1 MQRRCQAVAWPPLPV
16 DLPQRLPQRGISTAG
31 GARVSEIAIV
41 FLIIAGAVVL
51 FMQNRLPV
59 VIVALAV
66 PFTLYMTNVLSL
78 QEVFAGF
85 GDPTIIFIATLFVV
99 SAGLEAAG
107 VTAWAG
113 QKLIEWAGS
122 DSRARLLVLM
132 MLMVAVL
139 TAMISVNGAVA
150 ALLPVVVV
158 LAIRTGTAPSQLL
171 IPLAFGAHT
180 GSQLALS
187 GTPIAVIV
195 NDALVDAGGTAFAF
209 FEFAWVGVPLVI
221 GGILIVWLTGEKLL
235 PHTQGPSLPA
245 DFSRH
250 ARTLSEQYRLDGSYF
265 HLKLRA
271 ESSLVGT
278 ATRAIDLSGSPGLAI
293 VRAKDEA
300 AVEID
305 RESPL
310 PAGASLVVSGPAD
323 VVLAFAEAQDLA
335 MLAAGDD
342 SGVEDI
348 LFTRSSGLAEIM
360 LPPRSRLIGETAFPG
375 MASANGDLVTLAI
388 QRAGTPQGPGTV
400 KLEAGDTLLL
410 QGSWKALDAR
420 LADPA
425 VLVVDSPAV
434 VRKQA
439 VPLGIGAQAAILILA
454 AMVAMLAFNLVQPA
468 IAGLIAATA
477 VILTGLLKVEEAYRA
492 INWTTIILVGAMM
505 PLSTAMFQTGAA
517 QLLADGLIA
526 LLGDARPTALLAGLF
541 VISAILGQV
550 ISNTATALIVIP
562 VAVLAAHALG
572 VNVTP
577 VLMSV
582 NVACAAA
589 FLTPIATP
597 VNLMVMGPGGY
608 KFTDYWKLGLLM
620 MMLFFLV
627 AVFWV
632 PVVWP
637 F

>member
-1 MQRRCQAVAWPPLPV
+1 MS
-16 DLPQRLPQRGISTAG
+16 DIT
-31 GARVSEIAIV
+31 IV
-41 FLIIAGAVVL
+41 FLIIGGTIIL

-59 VIVALAV
+59 VIVALLV
-66 PFTLYMTNVLSL
+66 PLALYLTGILSL
-78 QEVFAGF
+78 QEVFSGF
-85 GDPTIIFIATLFVV
+85 GDPTIIFIASLFVV

-113 QKLIEWAGS
+113 QQLIERAGTE
-122 DSRARLLVLM
+122 SRGRLLVLM

-180 GSQLALS
+180 GSKLALS
-187 GTPIAVIV
+187 GTPIAVIT

-221 GGILIVWLTGEKLL
+221 GGILIVYLFGPRLL
-235 PHTQGPSLPA
+235 PYTQGPSLPQ
-245 DFSRH
+245 DFSSH
-250 ARTLSEQYRLDGSYF
+250 AQTLSQQYQLDASF
-265 HLKLRA
+265 SQLLVRD
-271 ESSLVGT
+271 SSPLV
-278 ATRAIDLSGSPGLAI
+278 ATPASQLDLSGFPGLLV
-293 VRAKDEA
+293 VRIKGPSGARL
-300 AVEID
+300 ID
-305 RESPL
+305 SDPL
-310 PAGASLVVSGPAD
+310 PVGASLVVSGAPD
-323 VVLAFAEAQDLA
+323 VVAAFARSKELA
-335 MLAAGDD
+335 VVEAGDGGTME
-342 SGVEDI
+342 SL
-348 LFTRSSGLAEIM
+348 LFNRNSGLAEVVI
-360 LPPRSRLIGETAFPG
+360 PPRSKYVGSLVFPG
-375 MASANGDLVTLAI
+375 MATPSGDLVVLAV
-388 QRAGTPQGPGTV
+388 QRGEGMVEAGAH
-400 KLEAGDTLLL
+400 KLVSGDTLLL
-410 QGSWKALDAR
+410 QGSWKALDER

-425 VLVVDSPAV
+425 VLVVDSPTA

-439 VPLGIGAQAAILILA
+439 VPLGLGARAAILILI

-468 IAGLIAATA
+468 IAGLIAAGA
-477 VILTGLLKVEEAYRA
+477 VILTRLLKVEEAYRA
-492 INWTTIILVGAMM
+492 INWSTVILVGAMI
-505 PLSTAMFQTGAA
+505 PLSTAMFQSGAA
-517 QLLADGLIA
+517 QLLADLLIR
-526 LLGDARPTALLAGLF
+526 LVSDSGPTALLMALF
-541 VISAILGQV
+541 VVSAVLGQV

-562 VAVLAAHALG
+562 VAVLAANTLG

-608 KFTDYWKLGLLM
+608 KFSDYWRLGLCM
-620 MMLFFLV
+620 MAMFFLV
-627 AVFWV
+627 SVFWV
-632 PVVWP
+632 PIVWP

>member
-1 MQRRCQAVAWPPLPV
+1 LN
-16 DLPQRLPQRGISTAG
+16 DIGL
-31 GARVSEIAIV
+31 V

-51 FMQNRLPV
+51 FIQNRIPV

-66 PFTLYMTNVLSL
+66 PLALYLTGVLSL
-78 QEVFAGF
+78 QEVFSGF
-85 GDPTIIFIATLFVV
+85 GDPTIIFIASLFVV

-113 QKLIEWAGS
+113 QKLIQWAG
-122 DSRARLLVLM
+122 DEGRGRLLVLM

-139 TAMISVNGAVA
+139 TALISVNGAVA

-171 IPLAFGAHT
+171 MPLAFGAHT
-180 GSQLALS
+180 GSKLTLS

-195 NDALVDAGGTAFAF
+195 NDALQDAGGEAFSF
-209 FEFAWVGVPLVI
+209 FEFAWAGLPLVI
-221 GGILIVWLTGEKLL
+221 GGILIVYVLGPRLL
-235 PHTQGPSLPA
+235 PYTQGPSLPS
-245 DFSRH
+245 DLSRH
-250 ARTLSEQYRLDGSYF
+250 ARTLSEQYHLKGRYF
-265 HLKLRA
+265 HLRLREGSA
-271 ESSLVGT
+271 PMAPGLPEM
-278 ATRAIDLSGSPGLAI
+278 DLSAYPGLEI
-293 VRAKDEA
+293 VRRKDA
-300 AVEID
+300 D
-305 RESPL
+305 GLPL
-310 PAGASLVVSGPAD
+310 GADTPLADGASLIVSGPTD
-323 VVLAFAEAQDLA
+323 VIAAFAEANGLA
-335 MLAAGDD
+335 VVDAGEDG
-342 SGVEDI
+342 GVEGV
-348 LFTRSSGLAEIM
+348 LFNKASGLAEIVI
-360 LPPRSRLIGETAFPG
+360 PPRSRFVGETAFPG
-375 MASANGDLVTLAI
+375 MTTQSGDLVVLAI
-388 QRAGTPQGPGTV
+388 QRGDDVMGPGAHR
-400 KLEAGDTLLL
+400 LAAGDTLLM
-410 QGSWKALDAR
+410 QGSWQALEQH

-425 VLVVDSPAV
+425 VLFVDSPAV

-439 VPLGIGAQAAILILA
+439 VPMGLGARAAIIILI
-454 AMVAMLAFNLVQPA
+454 AMVVMLAFNLVQPA
-468 IAGLIAATA
+468 IAGLIAAGA

-517 QLLADGLIA
+517 QLLADNLVEV
-526 LLGDARPTALLAGLF
+526 LGDNSPTALLIGLF

-562 VAVLAAHALG
+562 VAVLAADTMG

-608 KFTDYWKLGLLM
+608 KFSDYWKLGLCM
-620 MMLFFLV
+620 MALFFV
-627 AVFWV
+627 VSVFWV

>member
-1 MQRRCQAVAWPPLPV
+1 MS
-16 DLPQRLPQRGISTAG
+16 DIT
-31 GARVSEIAIV
+31 IV
-41 FLIIAGAVVL
+41 FLIIVGAVIL
-51 FMQNRLPV
+51 FVQNRLPV
-59 VIVALAV
+59 VIVALLV
-66 PFTLYMTNVLSL
+66 PLALYLTGVLSL
-78 QEVFAGF
+78 QEVFSGF
-85 GDPTIIFIATLFVV
+85 GDPTIIFIASLFVV

-113 QKLIEWAGS
+113 QKLIDWAG
-122 DSRARLLVLM
+122 DEGRGRLLVLM

-139 TAMISVNGAVA
+139 TALISVNGAVA

-171 IPLAFGAHT
+171 MPLAFGAHT
-180 GSQLALS
+180 GSKLTLS

-195 NDALVDAGGTAFAF
+195 NDALQDAGGEPFGF
-209 FEFAWVGVPLVI
+209 FEFAWSGLPLVI
-221 GGILIVWLTGEKLL
+221 GGIAIVYFLGPRLL
-235 PHTQGPSLPA
+235 PYTQGPSLPA
-245 DFSRH
+245 DFSAH
-250 ARTLSEQYRLDGSYF
+250 ARTLTEQYRLSGRWF
-265 HLKLRA
+265 QLKLREGSA
-271 ESSLVGT
+271 CVGKT
-278 ATRAIDLSGSPGLAI
+278 AADIDTSAYPGLVLA
-293 VRAKDEA
+293 RGKTDAGEA
-300 AVEID
+300 VAAD
-305 RESPL
+305 TPL
-310 PAGASLVVSGPAD
+310 APGHSLIVSGPAD
-323 VVLAFAEAQDLA
+323 MVAAFAERHDLA
-335 MLAAGDD
+335 VLGSGD
-342 SGVEDI
+342 GDI
-348 LFTRSSGLAEIM
+348 GDTLFNRNSGLAEVVI
-360 LPPRSRLIGETAFPG
+360 PPRSRLVGETAFPG
-375 MASANGDLVTLAI
+375 MTAASGDLVVLAVE
-388 QRAGTPQGPGTV
+388 RAGEALGPGSH
-400 KLEAGDTLLL
+400 KLAAGDTLLM
-410 QGSWKALDAR
+410 QGSWQALETH

-439 VPLGIGAQAAILILA
+439 VPLGLGAKAAILILLG
-454 AMVAMLAFNLVQPA
+454 MVAMLAFNLVQPA
-468 IAGLIAATA
+468 IAGLIAAGA

-517 QLLADGLIA
+517 QLLADNLVE
-526 LLGDARPTALLAGLF
+526 LLGDNSPRALLIGLF
-541 VISAILGQV
+541 VISAVLGQV

-562 VAVLAAHALG
+562 VAVLAAGTMG

-608 KFTDYWKLGLLM
+608 KFSDYWKLGICM
-620 MMLFFLV
+620 MAMFFV
-627 AVFWV
+627 VSVFWV

>member
-1 MQRRCQAVAWPPLPV
+1 MS
-16 DLPQRLPQRGISTAG
+16 DIT
-31 GARVSEIAIV
+31 IV
-41 FLIIAGAVVL
+41 FLIIVGAVIL
-51 FMQNRLPV
+51 FVQNRLPV
-59 VIVALAV
+59 VIVALSV
-66 PFTLYMTNVLSL
+66 PLALYLTGVLSL
-78 QEVFAGF
+78 QEVFSGF
-85 GDPTIIFIATLFVV
+85 GDPTIIFIASLFVV

-113 QKLIEWAGS
+113 QKLIDWAG
-122 DSRARLLVLM
+122 DGAGKDGGRGRLIVLM
-132 MLMVAVL
+132 MLMVGVL
-139 TAMISVNGAVA
+139 TALISVNGAVA

-171 IPLAFGAHT
+171 MPLAFGAHT
-180 GSQLALS
+180 GSKLTLS

-195 NDALVDAGGTAFAF
+195 NDALQDAGGEPFAF
-209 FEFAWVGVPLVI
+209 FEFAWAGIPLVV
-221 GGILIVWLTGEKLL
+221 GGIAIVYALGPKLL
-235 PHTQGPSLPA
+235 PYTQGPSLPG

-250 ARTLSEQYRLDGSYF
+250 ARTLTEQYRLKGRWF
-265 HLKLRA
+265 QLKLRDGSA
-271 ESSLVGT
+271 CIGRPSG
-278 ATRAIDLSGSPGLAI
+278 AIDLSAFPGLVLA
-293 VRAKDEA
+293 RAKTEGGEA
-300 AVEID
+300 LPPDA
-305 RESPL
+305 PL
-310 PAGASLVVSGPAD
+310 AAGQSLIVSAPAD
-323 VVLAFAEAQDLA
+323 VVAAFAEAQDLA
-335 MLAAGDD
+335 VLGSGD
-342 SGVEDI
+342 GDI
-348 LFTRSSGLAEIM
+348 GDTLFNRSSGLAEVVI
-360 LPPRSRLIGETAFPG
+360 PPRSRLVGETAFSG
-375 MASANGDLVTLAI
+375 MTAASGDLVVLAI
-388 QRAGTPQGPGTV
+388 ERSGEALGPGGH
-400 KLEAGDTLLL
+400 KLAAGDTLLL
-410 QGSWKALDAR
+410 QGSWQALETQ

-439 VPLGIGAQAAILILA
+439 VPLGLGATAAILILM

-468 IAGLIAATA
+468 IAGLVAAGA
-477 VILTGLLKVEEAYRA
+477 VILTGLLKVDEAYRA

-517 QLLADGLIA
+517 QLLADNLVE
-526 LLGDARPTALLAGLF
+526 LLGDNSPTALLIGLF
-541 VISAILGQV
+541 VISAIFGQV

-562 VAVLAAHALG
+562 VAVLAADTMG

-608 KFTDYWKLGLLM
+608 KFSDYWKLGICM
-620 MMLFFLV
+620 MALFFV
-627 AVFWV
+627 VSVFWV

>member
-1 MQRRCQAVAWPPLPV
+1 MS
-16 DLPQRLPQRGISTAG
+16 DIT
-31 GARVSEIAIV
+31 IV
-41 FLIIAGAVVL
+41 FLIIVGAVIL
-51 FMQNRLPV
+51 FVQNRLPV

-66 PFTLYMTNVLSL
+66 PLTLYLTGVLSL
-78 QEVFAGF
+78 QEVFSGF
-85 GDPTIIFIATLFVV
+85 GDPTIIFIASLFVV

-113 QKLIEWAGS
+113 QKLIDWAGTEG
-122 DSRARLLVLM
+122 RGKLIVLM

-139 TAMISVNGAVA
+139 TSLISVNGAVA

-171 IPLAFGAHT
+171 MPLAFGAHT
-180 GSQLALS
+180 GSKLTLS

-195 NDALVDAGGTAFAF
+195 NDALQDAGGEPFAY
-209 FEFAWVGVPLVI
+209 FEFAWAGLPLVL
-221 GGILIVWLTGEKLL
+221 GGIAIVYLLGPKLL
-235 PHTQGPSLPA
+235 PYTQGPSLPG
-245 DFSRH
+245 DFSSH
-250 ARTLSEQYRLDGSYF
+250 ARTLTEQYRLKGRYF
-265 HLKLRA
+265 QLKLRDGSA
-271 ESSLVGT
+271 LIGQAAS
-278 ATRAIDLSGSPGLAI
+278 AIDVSAYPDLTIARVKSDAG
-293 VRAKDEA
+293 EA
-300 AVEID
+300 LIAD
-305 RESPL
+305 L
-310 PAGASLVVSGPAD
+310 P
-323 VVLAFAEAQDLA
+323 
-335 MLAAGDD
+335 LAAGQSLIV
-342 SGVEDI
+342 SGAPDVVASFADAGNLAVLGSGDRSEDGSLEAA
-348 LFTRSSGLAEIM
+348 LFNRASGLAEVVI
-360 LPPRSRLIGETAFPG
+360 PPRSRLVGQPVFPG
-375 MASANGDLVTLAI
+375 MTAASGDLVVLAI
-388 QRAGTPQGPGTV
+388 ERSGEALAPGSHR
-400 KLEAGDTLLL
+400 LAAGDTLLL
-410 QGSWKALDAR
+410 QGSWQALETQ

-439 VPLGIGAQAAILILA
+439 VPLGLGARAAILILV
-454 AMVAMLAFNLVQPA
+454 AMVGMLAFNLVQPA
-468 IAGLIAATA
+468 IAGLIAAGA

-492 INWTTIILVGAMM
+492 INWTTVILVAAMM

-517 QLLADGLIA
+517 QLLADNLVEI
-526 LLGDARPTALLAGLF
+526 LGDNSPTALLIGLF
-541 VISAILGQV
+541 LISAIFGQV

-562 VAVLAAHALG
+562 VAVLAADTMD

-608 KFTDYWKLGLLM
+608 KFSDYWKLGLCM
-620 MMLFFLV
+620 MALFFV
-627 AVFWV
+627 VSVFWV

>member
-1 MQRRCQAVAWPPLPV
+1 LS
-16 DLPQRLPQRGISTAG
+16 DIT
-31 GARVSEIAIV
+31 IV
-41 FLIIAGAVVL
+41 FLIIVGAVIL
-51 FMQNRLPV
+51 FVQNRLPV
-59 VIVALAV
+59 VIVALSV
-66 PFTLYMTNVLSL
+66 PLALYLTGVLSL
-78 QEVFAGF
+78 QEVFSGF
-85 GDPTIIFIATLFVV
+85 GDPTIIFIASLFVV

-113 QKLIEWAGS
+113 QKLIDWAG
-122 DSRARLLVLM
+122 DEGRGRLLVLM

-139 TAMISVNGAVA
+139 TALISVNGAVA

-171 IPLAFGAHT
+171 MPLAFGAHT
-180 GSQLALS
+180 GSKLTLS

-195 NDALVDAGGTAFAF
+195 NDALQDAGGEPFAF
-209 FEFAWVGVPLVI
+209 FEFAWAGLPLVI
-221 GGILIVWLTGEKLL
+221 GGIAIVYLLGPKLL
-235 PHTQGPSLPA
+235 PYTQGPSLPG
-245 DFSRH
+245 DFSSH
-250 ARTLSEQYRLDGSYF
+250 ARTLTEQYRLSGRWF
-265 HLKLRA
+265 QLKLRDGSQLIGQPA
-271 ESSLVGT
+271 AG
-278 ATRAIDLSGSPGLAI
+278 IDLSAFPGLVLA
-293 VRAKDEA
+293 RAKTGAGEPLAADE
-300 AVEID
+300 
-305 RESPL
+305 PL
-310 PAGASLVVSGPAD
+310 APGHLLIVSGPAD
-323 VVLAFAEAQDLA
+323 VVAAFAEAQDLA
-335 MLAAGDD
+335 MLGSGD
-342 SGVEDI
+342 GDI
-348 LFTRSSGLAEIM
+348 GDTLFNRASGLAEVVI
-360 LPPRSRLIGETAFPG
+360 PPRSRLVGETAFPG
-375 MASANGDLVTLAI
+375 MTAASGDLVVLAVE
-388 QRAGTPQGPGTV
+388 RSGEALGPGAHR
-400 KLEAGDTLLL
+400 LAAGDTLLM
-410 QGSWKALDAR
+410 QGSWQALETH

-439 VPLGIGAQAAILILA
+439 VPLGLGAKAAILILA

-468 IAGLIAATA
+468 IAGLIAAGA
-477 VILTGLLKVEEAYRA
+477 VILTGLLKVDEAYRA

-517 QLLADGLIA
+517 QLLADNLVE
-526 LLGDARPTALLAGLF
+526 LLGDNSPRALLIGLF
-541 VISAILGQV
+541 LISAVLGQV

-562 VAVLAAHALG
+562 VAVLAANTMG

-608 KFTDYWKLGLLM
+608 KFSDYWKLGSCM
-620 MMLFFLV
+620 MALFFLV
-627 AVFWV
+627 SVFWV